1 MHTDAHGF
9 IGVFYDVYNELGS
22 GFLESVYIQALGLA
36 LDQAGFLVERET
48 PLKVFLRG
56 SVVGT
61 FRADLIIGRVVL
73 LEAKRAPDCNL
84 YTKPR
89 Y

>member
-1 MHTDAHGF
+1 MNTDAHGF

-48 PLKVFLRG
+48 PLKVFFNFGPRPQIRRFLFDKRG
-56 SVVGT
+56 RRTRSQ
-61 FRADLIIGRVVL
+61 
-73 LEAKRAPDCNL
+73 
-84 YTKPR
+84 
-89 Y
+89 